1 MKLRIKGNS
10 IRLRLTQNE
19 INEFKE
25 KGIVIEVV
33 KFGISSES
41 QMHYI
46 IQKTDKS
53 EIYATFD
60 SNKMMINVP
69 NAIAEKWVLTNQVG
83 FENRMMINDKEDLFI
98 LVEKD
103 YKCLQPRDHEDE
115 SDMFPHPAEGT
126 LKC

>member
-19 INEFKE
+19 IQEFQE
-25 KGIVIEVV
+25 KGMVKEVV
-33 KFGISSES
+33 KFGNSSES
-41 QMHYI
+41 EMHYI

-53 EIYATFD
+53 EVDATFD
-60 SNKMMINVP
+60 SNKMIINIP
-69 NAIAEKWVLTNQVG
+69 NPIAEKWISTNQNG
-83 FENRMMINDKEDLFI
+83 FENRMKINDKEDLFI

-103 YKCLQPRDHEDE
+103 FKCLQPREHEDE

>member
-19 INEFKE
+19 IQEFQE
-25 KGIVIEVV
+25 KGVVEEVV
-33 KFGISSES
+33 KFGNTP
-41 QMHYI
+41 QVKMHYI
-46 IQKTDKS
+46 IQETAKS

-60 SNKMMINVP
+60 SNKMTVNVP
-69 NAIAEKWVLTNQVG
+69 KSIAKKWVSTEQVG
-83 FENRMMINDKEDLFI
+83 FENRMAINENEDLLI

-103 YKCLQPRDHEDE
+103 FQCLQPREQEDE